1 MGADFEAVSLA
12 VAAFKLLAV
21 KVAVKVDV
29 CGVAFLSLTVNINK
43 AGVTLA
49 VSIDLSLDHLVGDS
63 CIALLC
69 AQALVLA
76 EGDHGEQV
84 DIKCEDEGLVIGDL
98 NISHAGSAD
107 HLKAA
112 VVDAVAECI
121 GSCDFDSILIE
132 SVCAVHALN
141 DCTGSLALSEAGDIY
156 TALDIVKGF
165 VDSLVKLGRIN
176 FNLKSCSIIFV
187 FFYVSYLHLCL
198 PPNNVLSNT

>member
-1 MGADFEAVSLA
+1 MGADLKAVALA
-12 VAAFKLLAV
+12 VAAVKLLAV
-21 KVAVKVDV
+21 KITVKVDA

-43 AGVTLA
+43 TGIALTVG
-49 VSIDLSLDHLVGDS
+49 IDLCLDHLIGDS
-63 CIALLC
+63 CVALLC

-84 DIKCEDEGLVIGDL
+84 DLKCEDEGLVIGDL
-98 NISHAGSAD
+98 KIGHAGSAD